1 MVASYSPRVRLAPL
15 TTTASPAIAAAVAV
29 GSSTTSSATR
39 TPSQSHLKPFPWS
52 FLPPEL
58 RLNILA
64 HLPISDVKSCSLASH
79 ETHSLCVGVL
89 FRVRFMTFFYP
100 LLSTSPDGCVSCFV
114 KNISDVYRIGNQT
127 TNTRTSHSLRE
138 RHPHSLPRMCQRTRM
153 LHQTCLL

>member
-39 TPSQSHLKPFPWS
+39 TPSQSHLKPSPWS

-100 LLSTSPDGCVSCFV
+100 LSSRMVRVSL
-114 KNISDVYRIGNQT
+114 KISDVYRIGNQT
-127 TNTRTSHSLRE
+127 TNTRTPHSLRE
-138 RHPHSLPRMCQRTRM
+138 RHPHSLPRMCQRT
-153 LHQTCLL
+153 